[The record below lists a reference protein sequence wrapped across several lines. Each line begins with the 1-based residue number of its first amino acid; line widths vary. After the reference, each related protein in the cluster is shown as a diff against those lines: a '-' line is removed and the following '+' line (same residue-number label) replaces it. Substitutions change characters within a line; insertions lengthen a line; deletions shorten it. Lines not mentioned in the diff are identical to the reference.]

1 MFKVLITDDLV
12 PQMIN
17 DFRDLALHPEKIEL
31 PKQFEWPD
39 RNLRIVIDTP
49 TPQQPFF
56 A

>member
-1 MFKVLITDDLV
+1 MITDDLI

-17 DFRDLALHPEKIEL
+17 VFRDLALDPDKVEL
-31 PKQFEWPD
+31 PKHFEWPD
-39 RNLRIVIDTP
+39 KNLKIVIDTP